1 MEGSINVCLL
11 PLCILSC
18 MKNTFEAYTTTYCY
32 PTTMVLPQQPSPY
45 HLHLYILLPYNH
57 AATPTTKSLSLQLH
71 TATLQP
77 CCYPNNQVPTL
88 TTTYCYPTTMLLPQ
102 QPSPYPYTTTYCYPA
117 TMLLPQ
123 QPSPYP
129 YNYILLPY
137 TTMLLPQQPSP
148 YPYNYILLRYNH
160 AATPTTKSLP
170 LQLHTATLQPCC
182 HPNNQVPILTTTY
195 CYPTTMLLPQQP
207 SPYPYNYILLPYNH
221 AATPT
226 TKSLPV
232 YNYIL
237 LPCNH
242 AATPTTKSLSLQL
255 HTATL
260 QPCCYPN
267 NQVPTLTTTYCYPI
281 QPCCYPNNQVPTLTT
296 TYCYA
301 TTMLLPQQPSP
312 YPYNYILL
320 RYNHAATPTT
330 KSLPLQLHILLPCN
344 HAATPQPSPYPYN
357 YILLPYT
364 TMLLPQEPCR

>member
-1 MEGSINVCLL
+1 
-11 PLCILSC
+11 

-57 AATPTTKSLSLQLH
+57 AATPTTKSLPLQLH
-71 TATLQP
+71 TAILQP

-102 QPSPYPYTTTYCYPA
+102 QPSPYPVTTTYCYPATMLLPQQPSPYPYNYILLPCNHAATPTTKSLPLQLHTATLQPCCYPNNLVPTLTTTYCYPTTMLLPQQPSPYPVTTTYCYPATMLLPQQPSPYPYNYILLPCNHAATPTTKSLPLQLHTATLQPCCYPNNQVPTLTTTYCYPA

-182 HPNNQVPILTTTY
+182 
-195 CYPTTMLLPQQP
+195 
-207 SPYPYNYILLPYNH
+207 
-221 AATPT
+221 
-226 TKSLPV
+226 
-232 YNYIL
+232 
-237 LPCNH
+237 
-242 AATPTTKSLSLQL
+242 
-255 HTATL
+255 
-260 QPCCYPN
+260 YPN
-267 NQVPTLTTTYCYPI
+267 NQVPTLTTTYTATL
-281 QPCCYPNNQVPTLTT
+281 QPCCYPTT
-296 TYCYA
+296 
-301 TTMLLPQQPSP
+301 
-312 YPYNYILL
+312 
-320 RYNHAATPTT
+320 
-330 KSLPLQLHILLPCN
+330 
-344 HAATPQPSPYPYN
+344 
-357 YILLPYT
+357 
-364 TMLLPQEPCR
+364 